1 VPGVDVN
8 DYNQGV
14 VAGGIGMRGFNT
26 EGDIQAVKLLIDGI
40 LTNVNSG
47 VGDINAIFP
56 VDATTRTWNAPRFP
70 ASGRTRRP
78 AGRGRGR
85 GEPARVR
92 PGTGRR
98 PADPESTHWS
108 ESTVHWKPKALE
120 WICRLL
126 LGPCRLRSVTV
137 ETMPVRF
144 PNRYLV
150 LSAFAFA
157 ILGLPAAPAAAQ
169 SGTALTGTVTRAGS
183 GEPMAGAAVVV
194 EEVRRETRTAA
205 DGSYRVDGLAP
216 GEYHVSVRAQG
227 YSSRRTEV
235 TVTATGATLN
245 LEVDLDLHF
254 AEVISVSPNP
264 RPQFE
269 SFQPTSVLSN
279 EDLARQLEDTIGATL
294 QWQPGVAMRSLGPGP
309 ARPVI
314 RGLDGDR
321 VLVLQ
326 DGQRMGDLSSQS
338 GDHGVPVNPASAQR
352 IEVVRGPA
360 TLLYGANAIGGLVN
374 IVTDLIPTEKV
385 TTPTGSMTF
394 NAGNNSVP
402 VGTAAD
408 VRVGNGTFALHFGG
422 GGQRAASYNTP
433 DGEVDNS
440 QSRSGFGNVGAAWT
454 GDRQYAG
461 VSYGYDDT
469 KYGVPVL
476 EEGSIS
482 LTPKRH
488 AFSARAA
495 GQGLDGLLTSYRAT
509 LGVRRYTHS
518 ELEGDEVGTQFKNN
532 TVEGE
537 VMLSHKPAGRL
548 AGSIGGWFLNREFSA
563 EGAEALSPP
572 VEQQAAA
579 VFLYEE
585 VTWPHFS
592 LQFGGRVDR
601 TTFEPQGGLPG
612 RDFTEFS
619 GSVGALIRPRAAND
633 NFVIAASLARAARN
647 PALEELYFFG
657 AHAGNLTFEIG
668 NPNLQAERAL
678 GFDVS
683 LRARSSRVRGELT
696 FFRNSISDFI
706 FRSPLSE
713 DEFEAREEE
722 FDERFGVEHGEE
734 EEGEEG
740 HGGEFPFA
748 EYNAAD
754 ATMWGVEAHAD
765 VTLTERLG
773 AEFTYDLVR
782 AERTS
787 DGEPLPR
794 IPPQRLMGGLR
805 YTGGKLE
812 VGANATGVTRQD
824 RVFGAETGTAGYG
837 LLRFYA
843 TYTLQS
849 IWAVQTITARLD
861 NATNTLYRNHLNFLK
876 DVVPEI
882 GRAFRL
888 VYAVKF

>member
-1 VPGVDVN
+1 MFSSVRRVSVVLVCLLVVGAHPAFA
-8 DYNQGV
+8 QG
-14 VAGGIGMRGFNT
+14 G
-26 EGDIQAVKLLIDGI
+26 L
-40 LTNVNSG
+40 
-47 VGDINAIFP
+47 
-56 VDATTRTWNAPRFP
+56 
-70 ASGRTRRP
+70 SGR
-78 AGRGRGR
+78 
-85 GEPARVR
+85 
-92 PGTGRR
+92 
-98 PADPESTHWS
+98 
-108 ESTVHWKPKALE
+108 
-120 WICRLL
+120 
-126 LGPCRLRSVTV
+126 
-137 ETMPVRF
+137 
-144 PNRYLV
+144 
-150 LSAFAFA
+150 
-157 ILGLPAAPAAAQ
+157 
-169 SGTALTGTVTRAGS
+169 VTRAGS
-183 GEPMAGAAVVV
+183 GDPMDGAAVVV
-194 EEVRRETRTAA
+194 EELRRETRTGT
-205 DGSYRVDGLAP
+205 DGTYRFEGLAP
-216 GEYHVSVRAQG
+216 GEYHVSVRAEG

-235 TVTATGATLN
+235 TVAAAGATLD

-254 AEVISVSPNP
+254 AEVVSVSPNP
-264 RPQFE
+264 RAQFE

-279 EDLARQLEDTIGATL
+279 EDLARQLQETLGATL
-294 QWQPGVAMRSLGPGP
+294 QNQPGVAMRSLGPGP

-374 IVTDLIPTEKV
+374 IVTDQIPTEKV
-385 TTPTGSMTF
+385 TSPTGSFTL
-394 NAGNNSVP
+394 NGGNNSN
-402 VGTAAD
+402 TAGAAGD
-408 VRVGNGTFALHFGG
+408 VHVGNGTFALHFGG
-422 GGQRAASYNTP
+422 GGQRADSYTTP
-433 DGEVDNS
+433 DGEVANS
-440 QSRSGFGNVGAAWT
+440 QSRSGFMNVGGAWT

-469 KYGVPVL
+469 KYGVPIL
-476 EEGSIS
+476 EAGEIS

-488 AFSARAA
+488 AFSARAG
-495 GQGLDGLLTSYRAT
+495 GQGLDGVLSSYRAT

-518 ELEGDEVGTQFKNN
+518 ELEGDEVGTRFKNN

-537 VMLSHKPAGRL
+537 VLLSHKPVARL
-548 AGSIGGWFLNREFSA
+548 AGSIGGWFLNREFA
-563 EGAEALSPP
+563 AVGAEALSPP
-572 VEQQAAA
+572 VDQQTAAA
-579 VFLYEE
+579 FLYEE

-601 TTFEPQGGLPG
+601 TTFEPQSALPA

-619 GSVGALIRPRAAND
+619 GSLGALIRPQAAND
-633 NFVIAASLARAARN
+633 NFVIALSLARAARN

-657 AHAGNLTFEIG
+657 PHPGNLTFEIG
-668 NPNLQAERAL
+668 NPDLKPERAL

-696 FFRNSISDFI
+696 FFRNDINDFI
-706 FRSPLSE
+706 FRSPLTDE
-713 DEFEAREEE
+713 EFEAREEE
-722 FDERFGVEHGEE
+722 FDTRFGVAH

-740 HGGEFPFA
+740 GHEGEFPFA
-748 EYNAAD
+748 EYNGAD
-754 ATMWGVEAHAD
+754 ATLWGVEAHAD

-805 YTGGKLE
+805 YTHSKLE
-812 VGANATGVTRQD
+812 VGGNVTAVARQD
-824 RVFGAETGTAGYG
+824 RVFGSETETAGYG

-849 IWAVQTITARLD
+849 TRALQTITARLD
-861 NATNTLYRNHLNFLK
+861 NAADTRYRNHLNYLK
-876 DVVPEI
+876 DLVPEM
-882 GRAFRL
+882 GRQFRL
-888 VYAVKF
+888 VYAIKF